1 MSQATNARGPVKRKI
16 SAILAADVA
25 GYSRLVAEDEEEA
38 LRRLGVCRTV
48 FDELVAHW
56 GGRIFN
62 TAGDAAL
69 AEFPSSVDAVRCA
82 LDVQEGIRAH
92 NLALP
97 PNRQMLYRIGIT
109 VADVVERDGDLLG
122 DGVNIA
128 ARLSGLAVPG
138 GICTSR
144 IVYEQVANKLP
155 VTFEDLGQ
163 RQVKNIPTAIHVFG
177 IAPHAEAAID
187 HPEVG
192 PQRDAARR
200 RSRWQAGLAL
210 AVGAVIGLVAITQLQ
225 GLRQDTSLAS
235 APAAP
240 GPGGREAGFDDTKI
254 RALAASQSIP
264 LPPTLKIKT
273 PAAAVPT
280 RWAGYVG
287 AWGGD
292 EGWNGGIGRH
302 IILVV
307 ESVDESGT
315 VVGVLA
321 QGPPTANAP
330 DQRPARFRSIAGALT
345 DEGFVFTLANA
356 KYTFKDTAD
365 GLMWGR
371 WQTFGEHGNA
381 AGVTITIERIE

>member
-1 MSQATNARGPVKRKI
+1 VKRKI

-38 LRRLGVCRTV
+38 LRRLGICRTV
-48 FDELVAHW
+48 FDDLVARW

-82 LDVQEGIRAH
+82 LDVQEGIRER

-122 DGVNIA
+122 DGVNVA

-138 GICTSR
+138 GICASR
-144 IVYEQVANKLP
+144 IVQEQVANKLP
-155 VTFEDLGQ
+155 VRFEDLGP
-163 RQVKNIPTAIHVFG
+163 REVKNIPTAIHVFV
-177 IAPHAEAAID
+177 IASHAAAID
-187 HPEVG
+187 HPQAG
-192 PQRDAARR
+192 PQREAARR
-200 RSRWQAGLAL
+200 RNRWQAALAL
-210 AVGAVIGLVAITQLQ
+210 AVGAVIGLIVITQLH
-225 GLRQDTSLAS
+225 GLRRDTSMAS
-235 APAAP
+235 APAASGP
-240 GPGGREAGFDDTKI
+240 GPAGREAGFDDTKV

-264 LPPTLKIKT
+264 LPPTLKVKA
-273 PAAAVPT
+273 PAAAVPA

-292 EGWNGGIGRH
+292 EGWNGTGRH

-315 VVGVLA
+315 AVGVLA
-321 QGPPTANAP
+321 QGPPANAGVP
-330 DQRPARFRSIAGALT
+330 DQRPARFRSIAGSLS
-345 DEGFVFTLANA
+345 DEGLVFTLANA
-356 KYTFKDTAD
+356 KYTFKDTSD

-371 WQTFGEHGNA
+371 WQTFGERGN
-381 AGVTITIERIE
+381 GPGLTITIERIE

>member
-1 MSQATNARGPVKRKI
+1 VKRKI

-25 GYSRLVAEDEEEA
+25 GYSRLVAEDEEET
-38 LRRLGVCRTV
+38 LRRLGMCRTV
-48 FDELVAHW
+48 FGHFVARW

-82 LDVQEGIRAH
+82 LDVQDSIQAS

-97 PNRQMLYRIGIT
+97 ANRQMLYRIGIT

-122 DGVNIA
+122 DGVNVA
-128 ARLSGLAVPG
+128 ARLSGIAVPG
-138 GICTSR
+138 GVCVSHT
-144 IVYEQVANKLP
+144 VYEQVGNKLP

-163 RQVKNIPTAIHVFG
+163 QQVKNIPTAIHAYG
-177 IAPHAEAAID
+177 IAPHGAGAATD
-187 HPEVG
+187 HPQTG
-192 PQRDAARR
+192 PQPDAARR
-200 RSRWQAGLAL
+200 RNRWQAGLAL
-210 AVGAVIGLVAITQLQ
+210 AVGAVIGLVVITQLH

-235 APAAP
+235 APAALTP
-240 GPGGREAGFDDTKI
+240 TGREAGFDDAKI

-264 LPPTLKIKT
+264 LPPTLKVKA
-273 PAAAVPT
+273 PASAVPA

-292 EGWNGGIGRH
+292 EGWNGNGRH

-315 VVGVLA
+315 AVGILA
-321 QGPPTANAP
+321 QGPPPDANAP
-330 DQRPARFRSIAGALT
+330 DQRPARFRSIAGSLT
-345 DEGFVFTLANA
+345 DAGLDFTLANA
-356 KYTFKDTAD
+356 KFTFRDTSD

-371 WQTFGEHGNA
+371 QTAGERGNL
-381 AGVTITIERIE
+381 VLTITLERID

>member
-1 MSQATNARGPVKRKI
+1 VKRKI

-25 GYSRLVAEDEEEA
+25 GYSRLVAQDEEDT
-38 LRRLGVCRTV
+38 LHRLGMYRAV
-48 FDELVAHW
+48 FDDFVARW

-82 LDVQEGIRAH
+82 LDVQDSIRER

-97 PNRQMLYRIGIT
+97 ANRQMRYRIGIT
-109 VADVVERDGDLLG
+109 VADVVEREGDLLG

-138 GICTSR
+138 GICASR
-144 IVYEQVANKLP
+144 AVYEQVGNKLP
-155 VTFEDLGQ
+155 VKFEDLGQ
-163 RQVKNIPTAIHVFG
+163 QQVKNIPTAIHAFG
-177 IAPHAEAAID
+177 IAPRAGAAID
-187 HPEVG
+187 HPQAG
-192 PQRDAARR
+192 PPPDAARR
-200 RSRWQAGLAL
+200 RNRWQAGLAL
-210 AVGAVIGLVAITQLQ
+210 AVGAVIGLVVITQLQ
-225 GLRQDTSLAS
+225 GLRQDASLAS
-235 APAAP
+235 GPAAP
-240 GPGGREAGFDDTKI
+240 GPAPAGREAGFDDAKI

-264 LPPTLKIKT
+264 LPPTLKIKA
-273 PAAAVPT
+273 PASVVPA

-292 EGWNGGIGRH
+292 EGWNGNGRH

-315 VVGVLA
+315 AVGTLA
-321 QGPPTANAP
+321 QGPPPDANAP
-330 DQRPARFRSIAGALT
+330 DQRPARFRSIAGSLT
-345 DEGFVFTLANA
+345 DAGLDFTLGNA
-356 KYTFKDTAD
+356 KFIFKDTSD

-371 WQTFGEHGNA
+371 QTAGERGNL
-381 AGVTITIERIE
+381 VFTITLERID